1 MNENN
6 SILEI
11 RTSLEQLRLQKSK
24 ELKLLIDQLHVAYEN
39 IQPANMINRAINE
52 LKTAPEIKDLL
63 LNASIAIAED
73 FLTKTAFV
81 GFSKSTVR
89 KTVGTALMLAVANAF
104 IINTDTI
111 KSMFLSLF

>member
-11 RTSLEQLRLQKSK
+11 RTSLEQLRLQKSR
-24 ELKLLIDQLHVAYEN
+24 ELKLLMDQLHVAYEN

-52 LKTAPEIKDLL
+52 LKTAPEIKDL
-63 LNASIAIAED
+63 SIAIAED